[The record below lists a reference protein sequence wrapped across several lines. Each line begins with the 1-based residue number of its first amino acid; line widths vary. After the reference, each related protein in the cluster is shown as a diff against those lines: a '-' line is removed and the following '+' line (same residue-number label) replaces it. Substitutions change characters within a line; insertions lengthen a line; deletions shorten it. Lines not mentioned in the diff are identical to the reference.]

1 MELSTYPRHR
11 LRSFQTN
18 NARFAATALGTSK
31 PVTGRSNAASLQVT
45 RPYSPKEAKQAD
57 SLGALADAIFDGAEK
72 QSHIPTIT
80 PVASSSQASRLN
92 MLFSLDATA
101 DSAASTSHQQGQEH
115 HKPIPE
121 LARNRMHLLKRKT
134 TNRNR
139 LWQRPLSKPP
149 DTQSFGEG
157 HRVESYENGARVMKD
172 ELGRV
177 VEVSSQTKQQMFIT
191 YSKAGFLSA
200 FCLLDPFGNVLLVG
214 EHDDHGV
221 VVKGP
226 KGQLQAVGEYM
237 SVGPNGCLTVHRL
250 DGQFWSIDLVLSTFT
265 ERRFMVDSD
274 KRNHCLTAIFSDDG
288 FRMMTRFQALP
299 SDMPADAENPFS
311 YQGNPAQVTLRFYGR
326 DGSMIEFDSD
336 ENLESVKPSLV
347 QPAAKQRLH
356 GKRNNRTAW
365 DAVERYLEFA
375 SYRT

>member
-1 MELSTYPRHR
+1 
-11 LRSFQTN
+11 
-18 NARFAATALGTSK
+18 
-31 PVTGRSNAASLQVT
+31 
-45 RPYSPKEAKQAD
+45 
-57 SLGALADAIFDGAEK
+57 LADAIFDGAKK
-72 QSHIPTIT
+72 QMRVPTIT
-80 PVASSSQASRLN
+80 PVASSSDASRLN
-92 MLFSLDATA
+92 MLFALDATA
-101 DSAASTSHQQGQEH
+101 DSAVSESPQQAPEH

-121 LARNRMHLLKRKT
+121 LARNRMHLLKRK

-177 VEVSSQTKQQMFIT
+177 VEVTSQTNQQMFIT
-191 YSKAGFLSA
+191 YSKAGILSA
-200 FCLLDPFGNVLLVG
+200 FCLLDPCGNVLMVG
-214 EHDDHGV
+214 EHDDQSV
-221 VVKGP
+221 VVKGS
-226 KGQLQAVGEYM
+226 KGQMQAVGEYM

-250 DGQFWSIDLVLSTFT
+250 DGQFWSVDLVLSTFT
-265 ERRFMVDSD
+265 ERRFMVDRD
-274 KRNHCLTAIFSDDG
+274 KRAHCLTAIFSDDG

-299 SDMPADAENPFS
+299 SEGTGEADNPLI

>member
-1 MELSTYPRHR
+1 MELSTFPRHR

-18 NARFAATALGTSK
+18 NARFATAASGGSRAAVQ
-31 PVTGRSNAASLQVT
+31 PVTT
-45 RPYSPKEAKQAD
+45 RLYTAKEAKHAD
-57 SLGALADAIFDGAEK
+57 GLSALADAIFDGAAK
-72 QSHIPTIT
+72 TRTPTIA
-80 PVASSSQASRLN
+80 PVAGSDQASRLN
-92 MLFSLDATA
+92 MLFSLDAIA
-101 DSAASTSHQQGQEH
+101 DGATNEARHERHEVQEH

-121 LARNRMHLLKRKT
+121 LARNRMHLLRRK

-149 DTQSFGEG
+149 DTQSCGEG

-177 VEVSSQTKQQMFIT
+177 VEVSSHAHHQMFIT

-200 FCLLDPFGNVLLVG
+200 FCLLDAFGNVLLVG
-214 EHDDHGV
+214 EHDQSSV
-221 VVKGP
+221 IVKGA
-226 KGQLQAVGEYM
+226 KGQIQAVGEYM

-250 DGQFWSIDLVLSTFT
+250 DGQFWSVDLVLNTFT
-265 ERRFMVDSD
+265 ERRFMVDRH
-274 KRNHCLTAIFSDDG
+274 KRTHCLTAIFSDDG

-299 SDMPADAENPFS
+299 SDGSGDAEHLN
-311 YQGNPAQVTLRFYGR
+311 YQGNPAQITLRFYGR

-347 QPAAKQRLH
+347 HPAAKQRLH

>member
-1 MELSTYPRHR
+1 MELSTFPRHR
-11 LRSFQTN
+11 LRAFQAN
-18 NARFAATALGTSK
+18 SARFAARTSGGPQAAAVPSAPARLYTA
-31 PVTGRSNAASLQVT
+31 
-45 RPYSPKEAKQAD
+45 KEAKHAD
-57 SLGALADAIFDGAEK
+57 GLSALADAIFDGAAK
-72 QSHIPTIT
+72 LRTPTIT
-80 PVASSSQASRLN
+80 SVPGSEQASRLN
-92 MLFSLDATA
+92 MLFSLDAIA
-101 DSAASTSHQQGQEH
+101 DSATSESHPEVQEH

-121 LARNRMHLLKRKT
+121 LARNRMHLLRRK

-139 LWQRPLSKPP
+139 IWQRPLSKPP
-149 DTQSFGEG
+149 DTQSCGEG

-177 VEVSSQTKQQMFIT
+177 VEVSSHSNQMFIT
-191 YSKAGFLSA
+191 YSKTGFLSA
-200 FCLLDPFGNVLLVG
+200 FCLLDAFGNVLLVG
-214 EHDDHGV
+214 EHDADTV
-221 VVKGP
+221 IVKGA
-226 KGQLQAVGEYM
+226 KGQIQAVGEYM

-250 DGQFWSIDLVLSTFT
+250 DGQFWSVDLVLNTFT
-265 ERRFMVDSD
+265 ERRFMADRN
-274 KRNHCLTAIFSDDG
+274 KRMHCLTAIFSDDG

-299 SDMPADAENPFS
+299 SDGPGDAEHLNF
-311 YQGNPAQVTLRFYGR
+311 QGNPAQVTLRFYGR

>member
-1 MELSTYPRHR
+1 MELSTFPRHR
-11 LRSFQTN
+11 LRSFQASN
-18 NARFAATALGTSK
+18 VRLAATATSGSPTLAGPAAM
-31 PVTGRSNAASLQVT
+31 PVQPGRT
-45 RPYSPKEAKQAD
+45 RLYTAKEAKHAD
-57 SLGALADAIFDGAEK
+57 GLSALADAIFDNANK
-72 QSHIPTIT
+72 MRTPTIT
-80 PVASSSQASRLN
+80 SVPGLDQASRLN
-92 MLFSLDATA
+92 MLFSLDAIA
-101 DSAASTSHQQGQEH
+101 DGVATEPRHQGQEH

-121 LARNRMHLLKRKT
+121 LARNRMHLLRRK

-149 DTQSFGEG
+149 DTQSCGEG

-177 VEVSSQTKQQMFIT
+177 VEVSSHANQQMFIT

-200 FCLLDPFGNVLLVG
+200 FCLLDAFGNVLLVG
-214 EHDDHGV
+214 EQDASSV
-221 VVKGP
+221 IVKGA
-226 KGQLQAVGEYM
+226 KGQIQAVGEYM

-250 DGQFWSIDLVLSTFT
+250 DGQFWSVDLVLNTFT
-265 ERRFMVDSD
+265 ERRFMVDRN
-274 KRNHCLTAIFSDDG
+274 KRTHCLTAIFSDDG

-299 SDMPADAENPFS
+299 TDGPGDSEHLN
-311 YQGNPAQVTLRFYGR
+311 YHGNPAQVTLRFYGR